1 MARPVYPYEL
11 SDPDM
16 SWLVNNFKENNP
28 NYIAVES
35 TCLPIVLIKISDST
49 IPSEIAG
56 LVAKADKFA
65 KPVDADANPEK

>member
-16 SWLVNNFKENNP
+16 SWLVNNFRENNA

-35 TCLPIVLIKISDST
+35 TCLPVVLIKISDSN
-49 IPSEIAG
+49 IPSELAG

-65 KPVDADANPEK
+65 KQAGANTEK